1 MKTLENILLNKSN
14 YENEIIRRKAIL
26 KIKKEN
32 PTPEIRVNNTQ
43 SPVENEVIKAMTD
56 SYISNRHLWIK
67 GIDELERSLD
77 EKCKEVYQYKYID
90 HPYIAWIDVG
100 DELGYS
106 KSTIYRMRYYI
117 LEKFNEF
124 IGMF

>member
-1 MKTLENILLNKSN
+1 MKTLENILLNKSK

-67 GIDELERSLD
+67 GIEELERSLD
-77 EKCKEVYQYKYID
+77 EKCREVYQYKYIEN
-90 HPYIAWIDVG
+90 PYIAWIDVG